1 MAEREP
7 YLTSGTDRAGNVW
20 VARAED
26 APTAD
31 HIAEIF
37 RQTDHVRVT
46 VSPPGLPLD
55 VD

>member
-1 MAEREP
+1 MAGREH
-7 YLTSGTDRAGNVW
+7 YLTSGTDREGNVW
-20 VARAED
+20 VVRAED

-31 HIAEIF
+31 HVAELF
-37 RQTDHVRVT
+37 RRTDHVRVT